1 MQRPRPTEP
10 RSLSGR
16 LCAPSFLWHDVACF
30 VWGGP
35 AWRLSTRSLFTPTD
49 NVKAKIQ
56 AKESRASAAAPACK
70 TLPVCAGLRR
80 PSGVIANLA
89 MNMLVACAV
98 LCLTVNFAAYDE
110 CIAVNRNRLMHA
122 LLGNS
127 SVCVRLETDL
137 MSHGVPQDQARSR
150 AQALE
155 KAVGETA
162 LQQTML
168 STDDKVRWVA
178 LKRAANHAQ
187 FRLLSPD
194 EATNFHASNKAKRK
208 SGPLDVE
215 DPWIVNDPW
224 KQSAPSTAS
233 LASPNLLRSL
243 SGKEIGLMNSKQRS
257 HY

>member
-1 MQRPRPTEP
+1 M
-10 RSLSGR
+10 
-16 LCAPSFLWHDVACF
+16 ACF

-137 MSHGVPQDQARSR
+137 MSHGVPQ
-150 AQALE
+150 
-155 KAVGETA
+155 
-162 LQQTML
+162 TML

-208 SGPLDVE
+208 SGPLDC
-215 DPWIVNDPW
+215 
-224 KQSAPSTAS
+224 K
-233 LASPNLLRSL
+233 
-243 SGKEIGLMNSKQRS
+243 
-257 HY
+257 